1 MEEFIYI
8 LIGVIWLG
16 ASIYKASQK
25 KKQKARPQSQASS
38 VAEEETTVSRTK
50 SLLEQ
55 LLEGQ
60 QVQVPEPEIV
70 EYEYDEP
77 MLTEIEDKPPSGS
90 FQSEYAGRTF
100 KGLEALESE
109 GVSSLGRISFVDIMK
124 DTTEKQHKAVRIDL
138 RKAIIYS
145 AILERPY
152 I

>member
-38 VAEEETTVSRTK
+38 VPEEETAVSRTK

-60 QVQVPEPEIV
+60 QVQVPEPELV

-77 MLTEIEDKPPSGS
+77 MLTEIEDKPLSGS
-90 FQSEYAGRTF
+90 FQSEYAGHS

-109 GVSSLGRISFVDIMK
+109 GMSSLGRISFVDIMK
-124 DTTEKQHKAVRIDL
+124 ETTEKQHKAARIDL

>member
-25 KKQKARPQSQASS
+25 KKQKARTQSEASS
-38 VAEEETTVSRTK
+38 VPEEETTVSRTK

-77 MLTEIEDKPPSGS
+77 MLTEIEDKPLAGS
-90 FQSEYAGRTF
+90 FQSEYAGRNL

-109 GVSSLGRISFVDIMK
+109 GMSSLGRISFVDIMK
-124 DTTEKQHKAVRIDL
+124 ETTEKQHKAARIDL

>member
-8 LIGVIWLG
+8 LIGVIWLA

-25 KKQKARPQSQASS
+25 KKQSARPKSPVSS
-38 VAEEETTVSRTK
+38 EPEEETPVSRRR
-50 SLLEQ
+50 SLLEE

-60 QVQVPEPEIV
+60 QVRVPEPELV
-70 EYEYDEP
+70 EYDEP
-77 MLTEIEDKPPSGS
+77 MLTEIEDKPPAGS
-90 FQSEYAGRTF
+90 FQSEYAGRGF

-124 DTTEKQHKAVRIDL
+124 DSTENQRKAVKIDL

>member
-38 VAEEETTVSRTK
+38 VPEEETTVSRTK

-70 EYEYDEP
+70 EYDEP
-77 MLTEIEDKPPSGS
+77 MLTEIEDKPLSGS

>member
-8 LIGVIWLG
+8 LIGVIWLA

-25 KKQKARPQSQASS
+25 KKQKARPQSPATS
-38 VAEEETTVSRTK
+38 VPEEETPVSRTR
-50 SLLEQ
+50 SLLEE

-60 QVQVPEPEIV
+60 QVRVPEPEVI

-77 MLTEIEDKPPSGS
+77 MRAEIENKAAGS
-90 FQSEYAGRTF
+90 FQSEYTGHGF

-109 GVSSLGRISFVDIMK
+109 GESSLGRIVFKDIMK
-124 DTTEKQHKAVRIDL
+124 DTAENQRKAVRIDL
-138 RKAIIYS
+138 RKAIVYS

-152 I
+152 N

>member
-70 EYEYDEP
+70 EYDEP
-77 MLTEIEDKPPSGS
+77 MLTEIEDKPLSGS

>member
-8 LIGVIWLG
+8 LIGVIWLA

-25 KKQKARPQSQASS
+25 KKQKAKPQSPATSIPN
-38 VAEEETTVSRTK
+38 EETPVSKTR
-50 SLLEQ
+50 SLLEE
-55 LLEGQ
+55 LMEGQ
-60 QVQVPEPEIV
+60 QARVPEPEVI

-77 MLTEIEDKPPSGS
+77 MQAEIENKAAGS
-90 FQSEYAGRTF
+90 FQSEYAGYGF

-109 GVSSLGRISFVDIMK
+109 GESSLSRITFKDIMK
-124 DTTEKQHKAVRIDL
+124 VPTENQRKAVKIDL

-152 I
+152 N

>member
-38 VAEEETTVSRTK
+38 VPEEETTVSRTK

-77 MLTEIEDKPPSGS
+77 MLTEIEDKPLSGS
-90 FQSEYAGRTF
+90 FQSEYAGRS

-109 GVSSLGRISFVDIMK
+109 GVSSLGRISFVEIMK